1 MTTTETPEEILRVV
15 LLVVAEVAADLLAEP
30 VTLVEAA
37 PEVLVVVIPL
47 QAEPE
52 VQVVTVPEEVV
63 EAHLEAHRAE
73 EAPLQE
79 RLPRQIPM
87 SGSSGP

>member
-1 MTTTETPEEILRVV
+1 MTTTTEIPEEILQVV
-15 LLVVAEVAADLLAEP
+15 LLAVAEVAADLLAEP

-52 VQVVTVPEEVV
+52 VQVVTVPEEVE

-73 EAPLQE
+73 EAPRQVQP
-79 RLPRQIPM
+79 PRQTPM
-87 SGSSGP
+87 SG